1 MDFFRVFITA
11 PISLTVLFLL
21 AKLMGNKQM
30 SELNMFDYINGIT
43 IGSIAAELAT
53 GEFTDIYDGVMAMVI
68 YSLIAIMLTFLSQ
81 KSLLLRRFITG
92 KSIIIYD
99 NGKFYNKNLSTAKI
113 DINEILVMCRSK
125 GYFNFDEIQTVILE
139 SNGQLSILPKDKNRP
154 LTPDDMKITVLQSG
168 VEAVV
173 IQDGKVLERNL
184 FKATGNNIE
193 WLKKELKKQ
202 NIKTS
207 EVFIAFCDNN
217 NTLKVHKKVK
227 SNPTNDIFD

>member
-184 FKATGNNIE
+184 KATGNNIE

-202 NIKTS
+202 NIKTN

-227 SNPTNDIFD
+227 SNPANDIFD

>member
-68 YSLIAIMLTFLSQ
+68 YSLITIMLTFLSQ

-99 NGKFYNKNLSTAKI
+99 NGKLYNKNLSTAKI

-184 FKATGNNIE
+184 KATGNNIE

>member
-53 GEFTDIYDGVMAMVI
+53 GEFADIYDGVMAMVI

-184 FKATGNNIE
+184 KATGNNIE

-207 EVFIAFCDNN
+207 EVFIAFCDNS

>member
-53 GEFTDIYDGVMAMVI
+53 GEFADIYDGVMAMVI

-125 GYFNFDEIQTVILE
+125 DILILMRYKP
-139 SNGQLSILPKDKNRP
+139 LSL
-154 LTPDDMKITVLQSG
+154 
-168 VEAVV
+168 
-173 IQDGKVLERNL
+173 
-184 FKATGNNIE
+184 KATVSF
-193 WLKKELKKQ
+193 Q
-202 NIKTS
+202 FYRKTKIDRS
-207 EVFIAFCDNN
+207 LPMI
-217 NTLKVHKKVK
+217 
-227 SNPTNDIFD
+227 

>member
-99 NGKFYNKNLSTAKI
+99 NGKFYNKTLSTAKI
-113 DINEILVMCRSK
+113 EINEILVMCRSK

-184 FKATGNNIE
+184 KATGNNIE

-207 EVFIAFCDNN
+207 EVFFAFCDNN
-217 NTLKVHKKVK
+217 NNLKVQKNV
-227 SNPTNDIFD
+227 

>member
-92 KSIIIYD
+92 KCIII
-99 NGKFYNKNLSTAKI
+99 
-113 DINEILVMCRSK
+113 
-125 GYFNFDEIQTVILE
+125 
-139 SNGQLSILPKDKNRP
+139 
-154 LTPDDMKITVLQSG
+154 
-168 VEAVV
+168 
-173 IQDGKVLERNL
+173 
-184 FKATGNNIE
+184 
-193 WLKKELKKQ
+193 
-202 NIKTS
+202 
-207 EVFIAFCDNN
+207 
-217 NTLKVHKKVK
+217 
-227 SNPTNDIFD
+227 